1 MFKFYSIF
9 LLLLTRCVSLTHDFS
24 DLFES
29 SSPRI
34 IINKLYIGN
43 YQSDTPLDDQS
54 KTDIDT
60 SSFIII
66 FRVKGSIAVPL
77 LRFSKACVVF
87 TEIKTNQLHYEICTS
102 GSLPIHQEIVIEQKT
117 NVSILSQSKK
127 TIKTE
132 IQAVVTLYVHHH
144 IQAMAIAQWQE
155 PTTETHLL
163 MRSSDIFMEANKL
176 RLDAQTALRLHDGA
190 KANLLISNA
199 ETLCINLLLKNAPSL
214 SDKKDQLSV
223 PLLFANVVGER
234 SKFWEMLGNWDI
246 LRNSYRL
253 IPKEMATVQKLGK
266 YSKRRRS
273 NEAVIHVRIVF
284 IGSFLFYC
292 LLLNHS
298 FPTNPNSITN
308 CFQLIL
314 SIYNFTNYICSM
326 RSSIF

>member
-43 YQSDTPLDDQS
+43 YQSDTPLNDQS

-66 FRVKGSIAVPL
+66 FRVKGSIAIPL

-155 PTTETHLL
+155 QTTETNLL
-163 MRSSDIFMEANKL
+163 MRSSNIFMEANKL

-199 ETLCINLLLKNAPSL
+199 
-214 SDKKDQLSV
+214 
-223 PLLFANVVGER
+223 
-234 SKFWEMLGNWDI
+234 
-246 LRNSYRL
+246 
-253 IPKEMATVQKLGK
+253 GK

-273 NEAVIHVRIVF
+273 NVAVIIVRVIF
-284 IGSFLFYC
+284 ISSFLLYC
-292 LLLNHS
+292 LLFNHS
-298 FPTNPNSITN
+298 FPTNPNRITN
-308 CFQLIL
+308 CFNFF
-314 SIYNFTNYICSM
+314 SHYNFTTTLLL
-326 RSSIF
+326 RRFFDF